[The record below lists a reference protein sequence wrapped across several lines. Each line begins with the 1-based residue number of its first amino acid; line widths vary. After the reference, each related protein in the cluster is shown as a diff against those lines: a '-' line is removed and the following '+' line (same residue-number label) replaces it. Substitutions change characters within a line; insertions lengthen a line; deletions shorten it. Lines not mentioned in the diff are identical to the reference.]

1 MENDKLKHIKSTGF
15 KTPEG
20 YFDSLEAKLNARL
33 ANEGRIQDIDNTG
46 FEVPK
51 DYFETLDGKILS
63 KVSEPPQG
71 KVVTLFSRRNLVYIS
86 GVAAAILIAFTIFF
100 KSDPLTDTDID
111 DEVVKTYILDEGI
124 SSYELAALFTEE
136 ELSTFNTEIMEEAFN
151 DEPLEDYLFE
161 NTDIEDLIE

>member
-15 KTPEG
+15 KTPDG

-33 ANEGRIQDIDNTG
+33 ANEERIQDIDNAG

-51 DYFETLDGKILS
+51 DYFETLEDKILS
-63 KVSEPPQG
+63 QVSEPSKG
-71 KVVTLFSRRNLVYIS
+71 KVVTLFSRRNLIYIS
-86 GVAAAILIAFTIFF
+86 GVAAAILVAFTIFF
-100 KSDPLTDTDID
+100 KSDPLTDTPID

-124 SSYELAALFTEE
+124 SSYELAALFTDEE
-136 ELSTFNTEIMEEAFN
+136 ITSFNEEIMEEAFN
-151 DEPLEDYLFE
+151 DESLEDYLLE